1 MRLLGDA
8 RRLLGGWGDDVRL
21 GSALVPVIGVG
32 VASKMKYYDTA
43 LKNMPALQDAS
54 PSVVKLRYRPPF
66 PQRPQ
71 QLVRVCVTPA
81 AAGTSPACLN
91 LARRFW
97 KGTKRAPT
105 AKKRKVHS
113 TFPTPAT
120 RTCCTAPPPL
130 TS

>member
-54 PSVVKLRYRPPF
+54 PSVVKLRYH
-66 PQRPQ
+66 
-71 QLVRVCVTPA
+71 
-81 AAGTSPACLN
+81 SP
-91 LARRFW
+91 
-97 KGTKRAPT
+97 
-105 AKKRKVHS
+105 S
-113 TFPTPAT
+113 
-120 RTCCTAPPPL
+120 
-130 TS
+130 S